1 MRDQKVKRSM
11 LWLVAKSS
19 TVWKSAWEKYSPLS
33 LRPFMP
39 EKPSWAY
46 AVAWSQPKVDW
57 RIELKLASALVWDA
71 APLKPPSNGMMEK
84 LLGVKPCDFA
94 SSSICLPNQPVP
106 SAVPGVV
113 TDTYSPALF
122 CCRILAA
129 PISFLMA
136 AVFSYSGSSRS
147 KSIACRPY
155 LVMTCW
161 YAAAV
166 EAASEQVWPSL
177 VPP

>member
-1 MRDQKVKRSM
+1 M
-11 LWLVAKSS
+11 
-19 TVWKSAWEKYSPLS
+19 KYSPVS
-33 LRPFMP
+33 LRPFIP

-46 AVAWSQPKVDW
+46 AVAWLQPNVDC
-57 RIELKLASALVWDA
+57 RMELKLVSALVCEA

-84 LLGVKPCDFA
+84 LFGVKPCDFA

-106 SAVPGVV
+106 SAVPAVV
-113 TDTYSPALF
+113 TETYRPALF
-122 CCRILAA
+122 CWRILAA
-129 PISFLMA
+129 PISLWMA

-155 LVMTCW
+155 LVITCW

-166 EAASEQVWPSL
+166 EAGSEQTWPSF